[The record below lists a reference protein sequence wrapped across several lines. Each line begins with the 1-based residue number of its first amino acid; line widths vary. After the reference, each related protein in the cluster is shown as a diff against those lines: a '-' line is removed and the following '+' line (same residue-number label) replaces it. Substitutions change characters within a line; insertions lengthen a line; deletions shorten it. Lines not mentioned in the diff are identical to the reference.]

1 MKRVAIIDIGSKSIK
16 FFVGEKLTDGTIS
29 TLLDTN
35 DIAALGE
42 GLSKTGRISDE
53 ALERNA
59 QSVKNFAE
67 KAREL
72 GMRTMREDGI
82 RSILDGYTTVDE
94 VLRYT

>member
-1 MKRVAIIDIGSKSIK
+1 MKKVAIIDIGSKSIK
-16 FFVGEKLTDGTIS
+16 FFVGEKQEDGTIK

-72 GMRTMREDGI
+72 GVKIITEAQVMEM
-82 RSILDGYTTVDE
+82 LNK
-94 VLRYT
+94 